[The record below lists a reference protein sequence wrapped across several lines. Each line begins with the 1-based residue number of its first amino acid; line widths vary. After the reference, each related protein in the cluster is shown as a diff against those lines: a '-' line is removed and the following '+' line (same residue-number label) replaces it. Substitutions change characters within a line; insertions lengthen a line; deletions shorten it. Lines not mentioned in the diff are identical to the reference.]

1 MRGVSP
7 SASATVEM
15 LSDAGE
21 VPDQHRQ
28 RVRPVVIFGPED
40 RADALAMLVGDLTR
54 VRKHL
59 DGR

>member
-1 MRGVSP
+1 MKDHGEFLESKLGWPAVPTLHP
-7 SASATVEM
+7 SAVLRAE
-15 LSDAGE
+15 D
-21 VPDQHRQ
+21 
-28 RVRPVVIFGPED
+28 ED